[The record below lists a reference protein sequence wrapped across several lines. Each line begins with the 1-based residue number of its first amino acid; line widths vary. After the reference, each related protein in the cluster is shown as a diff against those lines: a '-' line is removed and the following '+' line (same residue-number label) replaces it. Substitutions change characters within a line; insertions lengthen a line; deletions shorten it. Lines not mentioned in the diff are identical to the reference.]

1 MKGVSGNQLLVA
13 SNFSID
19 NGKYLERIDDMTKKA
34 KSPPV
39 QSTIFLWL
47 GKAYH
52 AATNAFEESTGVTAA
67 RWRLLFL
74 IHRQRGCTQKAL
86 ISEIRVDPGSITRQL
101 KALEAEKLI
110 VREDDPAD
118 NRLTRVSLSP
128 LGDKLVQGILE
139 KRKRFLE
146 TMLQGIPPEEV
157 DACIHVLERISMN
170 VGDDRPIP

>member
-1 MKGVSGNQLLVA
+1 MSEVSSNQLLVA
-13 SNFSID
+13 SNFSIH
-19 NGKYLERIDDMTKKA
+19 NGKYLERTDMTKKA

-74 IHRQRGCTQKAL
+74 IHRQQSCTQKAL

-118 NRLTRVSLSP
+118 NRLTRVTLSP
-128 LGDKLVQGILE
+128 QGEKLVQGILE

-146 TMLQGIPPEEV
+146 TMLRGIPVEEV

>member
-1 MKGVSGNQLLVA
+1 M
-13 SNFSID
+13 
-19 NGKYLERIDDMTKKA
+19 
-34 KSPPV
+34 
-39 QSTIFLWL
+39 WL

-52 AATNAFEESTGVTAA
+52 ASTNNFEESTGVTAA

-74 IHRQRGCTQKAL
+74 IHRQKSCTQKAL

-110 VREDDPAD
+110 VRTDDPAD

-146 TMLQGIPPEEV
+146 TMLKGIPAE
-157 DACIHVLERISMN
+157 DLKTCIQVLESISVN
-170 VGDDRPIP
+170 LGDERPIP

>member
-19 NGKYLERIDDMTKKA
+19 NGKYLERTDDMTKKA
-34 KSPPV
+34 KSLPV

-110 VREDDPAD
+110 VREDDPVD

-157 DACIHVLERISMN
+157 DACIHVLERISTN

>member
-13 SNFSID
+13 SNFPVD
-19 NGKYLERIDDMTKKA
+19 NGKYLARTADMTKKA
-34 KSPPV
+34 KSPPA